1 MFKLSA
7 IMTAG
12 LLVLFSPLLSFA
24 QSSNDVMDQALQDYD
39 AHHYDKAKKEFSQV
53 LAREPGNLT
62 AHYHLGIL
70 LIQSDPKQA
79 IVHLLYVANS
89 PVRAPGIKAA
99 LARAYQTAGM
109 YTKSLPLWRELH
121 AQHPENRS
129 YAFQYAIALQN
140 AGNDQEARHLYEALI
155 ATGDANYVDR
165 SRYQLGLMLSDLGSY
180 NLAAEQFRAI
190 STNSA
195 YAKPAHDY
203 LKALAPATRPLNVYL
218 SGEYFYND
226 NPGASS
232 AIHLGTAPVQ
242 NEASQGS
249 TWLASLSTRQFE
261 FTPHWRARLSY
272 MFYGTFYLRTIA
284 RRNDFVGQY
293 LNPELSFHPNAR
305 TSLAIKGNL
314 ERYDFSHQWLND
326 NYGLT
331 VTGTWKPSPS
341 QAYRVLAAYMNKR
354 YTDHYQGIS
363 LQYLN
368 ADAYSLGLGTTL
380 SNAAWKSSLK
390 LDYTYTDERT
400 NKGNDPT
407 IVGLKSQDSRYREQA
422 IRASAVLPL
431 PFINKR
437 LKLIPDFSYA
447 YRNYPNVQSGALYTD
462 IPGQLMQVRQTDWSV
477 KLQALVW
484 KKYNL
489 TLSAGYEDYRSAAQT
504 SILTY
509 SYHRYFGQISAYY

>member
-1 MFKLSA
+1 MFKLST
-7 IMTAG
+7 IMAAG

-24 QSSNDVMDQALQDYD
+24 QSSNDLMDQALQDYD
-39 AHHYDKAKKEFSQV
+39 AHHYGKAKKEFAQV
-53 LAREPGNLT
+53 IAREPGNLT

-99 LARAYQTAGM
+99 LARAYQAAGM
-109 YTKSLPLWRELH
+109 YAKALPLWRELH
-121 AQHPENRS
+121 ARHPENRPYTFR
-129 YAFQYAIALQN
+129 YAVALQN
-140 AGNDQEARHLYEALI
+140 EGNDREARHLYEALI
-155 ATGDANYVDR
+155 ATGDATYADM
-165 SRYQLGLMLSDLGSY
+165 SRYQMGLMLSELGSY
-180 NLAAEQFRAI
+180 NLAAEQFRGI
-190 STNSA
+190 SANST

-203 LKALAPATRPLNVYL
+203 LEALAPATRPLKVYL

-232 AIHLGTAPVQ
+232 AIHLGTATVQ

-314 ERYDFSHQWLND
+314 ERYDYSHQWLND

-331 VTGTWKPSPS
+331 VSAAWKPSHA
-341 QAYRVLAAYMNKR
+341 QAYRVLASYMNKR

-368 ADAYSLGLGTTL
+368 ADAYSVGLGTTL

-390 LDYTYTDERT
+390 LDYTYTDDRT
-400 NKGNDPT
+400 NKGNDPV
-407 IVGLKSQDSRYREQA
+407 VGLKSQDSRYREQA

-431 PFINKR
+431 PVMNKR

-447 YRNYPNVQSGALYTD
+447 YRNYPHVQSGALYTD

-489 TLSAGYEDYRSAAQT
+489 TLSAGYEDYRSASQT